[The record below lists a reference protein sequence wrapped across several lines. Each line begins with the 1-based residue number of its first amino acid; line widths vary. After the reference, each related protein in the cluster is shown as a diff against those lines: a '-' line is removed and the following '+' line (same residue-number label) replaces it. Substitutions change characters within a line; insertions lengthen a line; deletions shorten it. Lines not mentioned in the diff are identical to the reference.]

1 MPTFVP
7 NLAAPHKVVYIPFGA
22 TSTPGGTAPATGA
35 VYRMWTTDATTDILS
50 IQLIRQTGTVD
61 AGLTYVPG
69 TIPVTTATGALTAL
83 AAAGAADTATVGLIT
98 VPLDVPTSGGSDVT
112 VGPSV
117 PPGTVVG
124 FTATGTA
131 ANARLQGMIIKYRC
145 PQ

>member
-7 NLAAPHKVVYIPFGA
+7 NLAAPHKVVYIPFGS
-22 TSTPGGTAPATGA
+22 TSTPAGTAPATNT

-50 IQLIRQTGTVD
+50 IQLIRQTGAVD

-69 TIPVTTATGALTAL
+69 TIPVATATGALTGL
-83 AAAGAADTATVGLIT
+83 ASVGAADTATTGLIN
-98 VPLDVPTSGGSDVT
+98 VPLDVPAAGGSDVT
-112 VGPSV
+112 VGPTV
-117 PPGTVVG
+117 LPGTVIG

-131 ANARLQGMIIKYRC
+131 STARLQGMIIKYRC